1 MTIKNMIEFVRD
13 RLLEQGCKSMNAKGQ
28 CLYRSADNH
37 NKCGVGHLIPDDL
50 YKPSFERNNISDL
63 WDTSRFNP
71 VKNHIMST
79 WVEGD
84 LKKEEQLLDALRVIQ
99 SLHDNDEVKRWPS
112 HFKAIL
118 ENYS

>member
-13 RLLEQGCKSMNAKGQ
+13 RLLKQGCKSVNAEGQ

-37 NKCGVGHLIPDDL
+37 NKCGVGHLIPDEL
-50 YKPSFERNNISDL
+50 YKPRIENNGISHL
-63 WDTSRFNP
+63 WNNSRFNP

-84 LKKEEQLLDALRVIQ
+84 LKKEKQLVDTLRVIQ
-99 SLHDNDEVKRWPS
+99 SIHDDDEVKRWPS
-112 HFKAIL
+112 QFKDLL